1 MKGRVILCWNFK
13 VPYTFLKWNDG
24 EEGWQGVL
32 QLVTSVA
39 HRLSSAWLFFNFN
52 FPKGGTKTVILQPLA
67 TEDRLT
73 IKGWSTRFWAEQIW
87 KGDKNKGQL
96 HCLWHR
102 FGPHSK
108 CNNKVADQPQLVVHP
123 RIALDSIFWVRKT
136 HSKSER
142 WYAQL
147 TYI

>member
-1 MKGRVILCWNFK
+1 MKGSDFVLESQNSIHIFEVEWWRGRLARCLAACDICCSPFEFSLAF
-13 VPYTFLKWNDG
+13 FLIF
-24 EEGWQGVL
+24 Q
-32 QLVTSVA
+32 
-39 HRLSSAWLFFNFN
+39 R
-52 FPKGGTKTVILQPLA
+52 GGTKTVILQPLA

-73 IKGWSTRFWAEQIW
+73 IKGWTTLFWAEPIW